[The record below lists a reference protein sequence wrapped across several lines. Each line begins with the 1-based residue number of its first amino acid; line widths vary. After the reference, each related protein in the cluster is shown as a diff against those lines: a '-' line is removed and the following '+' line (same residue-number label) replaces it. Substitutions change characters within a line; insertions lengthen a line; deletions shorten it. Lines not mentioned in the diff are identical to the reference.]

1 MSKAHIGVQ
10 MSTVVP
16 ILKEC
21 GLYEAIRKCTQAGLY
36 HFEVSQVP
44 MTAENVAALK
54 RAEEELGARISA
66 VTALVS
72 PMQEE
77 WAADMDNLEEDF
89 DKIVADC
96 RTLGCTVVRISML
109 PYEALGS
116 REGALAFAAAIDGM
130 GVRLKE
136 QGIDLYFHTHH
147 AEFTKYD
154 GQYVLDIIR
163 DNAPHIGFEL
173 DIHWI
178 QRGGANPVEVIRDY
192 KGRVR
197 VLHLKDYRIN
207 GRKYAQEGFG
217 ADIIEYAEVGEGN
230 LPIKDCIESGL
241 ASGCEYFFI
250 EQDLTYG
257 RTPFESLKISHDNLV
272 QMGYGEM
279 FLPD

>member
-16 ILKEC
+16 VLKEC
-21 GLYEAIRKCTQAGLY
+21 GLYEAIRRCTQAGLY
-36 HFEVSQVP
+36 YFEVSQIP
-44 MTAENVAALK
+44 MTAENVAELK
-54 RAEEELGARISA
+54 RAEEELGAHVSA
-66 VTALVS
+66 LTAVVS
-72 PMQEE
+72 PIKEA
-77 WAADMDNLEEDF
+77 WGARMDSLEKDF

-96 RTLGCTVVRISML
+96 RTLGCTVVRVSAL
-109 PYEALGS
+109 PAEALGS
-116 REGALAFAAAIDGM
+116 REGALAFAAAIDRM

-136 QGIDLYFHTHH
+136 LGIDLYFHTHH
-147 AEFTKYD
+147 AEFARYD

-207 GRKYAQEGFG
+207 GHKFVEEGFM

-230 LPIKDCIESGL
+230 LPIKECIEAGL
-241 ASGCEYFFI
+241 AGGCEYFFI

-257 RTPFESLKISHDNLV
+257 RTPFESLKLSHDNLV
-272 QMGYGEM
+272 KLGYGEL
-279 FLPD
+279 FLPE